1 MKPNTTPD
9 IKQKAANRLRACLD
23 THLYTGQETRSNK
36 TVSTAKNIF

>member
-23 THLYTGQETRSNK
+23 THPIHTYIEKKPCQIRSITHK
-36 TVSTAKNIF
+36 L